1 MDDIPIYPFSL
12 EELERFP
19 NAGDD
24 IFFRRS
30 IEMIDIGFNNDM
42 DKITL
47 FKIKDDSGF
56 DLFLNLPS
64 TSWVGTLKDSIAY
77 FESTEEYEECAYAR
91 DVLERITD

>member
-24 IFFRRS
+24 IFFKRA
-30 IEMIDIGFNNDM
+30 IEMIDVGFNAGM

-47 FKIKDDSGF
+47 FKIIEEDAE
-56 DLFLNLPS
+56 LFLNLPA
-64 TSWVGTLKDSIAY
+64 TSWVDTLKDSITY
-77 FESTEEYEECAYAR
+77 
-91 DVLERITD
+91 

>member
-24 IFFRRS
+24 IFFRRA
-30 IEMIDIGFNNDM
+30 IEMIDIGFNAGM

-47 FKIKDDSGF
+47 FKIIEEDAE
-56 DLFLNLPS
+56 LFLNLPA
-64 TSWVGTLKDSIAY
+64 TSWVDTLKDSITY
-77 FESTEEYEECAYAR
+77 FESTEEYEECAYAKI
-91 DVLERITD
+91 VLERITE